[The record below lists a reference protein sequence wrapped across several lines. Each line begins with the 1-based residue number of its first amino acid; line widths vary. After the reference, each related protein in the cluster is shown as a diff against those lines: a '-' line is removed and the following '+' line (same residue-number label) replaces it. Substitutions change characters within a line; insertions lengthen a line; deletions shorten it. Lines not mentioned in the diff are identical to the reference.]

1 MNIIFLDIDGVL
13 NSLPY
18 FENMASKNEFCE
30 LNNDNVSILAKI
42 YHQNDAKI
50 VLSSTWRFLKDKTGH
65 AGDMYSYLI
74 QTLSEYNMQIISITP
89 IISANRPKEI
99 KAWLDNN
106 NIYKV
111 INYIIIDDDFSKSHY
126 DKYGLG
132 DKLIQTKYFCHDLSE
147 GGLQEKHIKQAKELF
162 QNK

>member
-18 FENMASKNEFCE
+18 FENMTSKNDFCE
-30 LNNDNVSILAKI
+30 LNTDNVSILAKI

-50 VLSSTWRFLKDKTGH
+50 VLSSTWRFLKDDIKPNL
-65 AGDMYSYLI
+65 MYDYLI
-74 QTLSEYNMQIISITP
+74 QTLSEYDMEIISVTP

-162 QNK
+162 QN

>member
-74 QTLSEYNMQIISITP
+74 QTLSEYDMEIISVTP

-99 KAWLDNN
+99 KVWLENNDIDNMFN
-106 NIYKV
+106 F
-111 INYIIIDDDFSKSHY
+111 IIIDDDFSKRHY
-126 DKYGLG
+126 DTYGLG
-132 DKLIQTKYFCHDLSE
+132 DRLIQTKYFCNSLSE

-162 QNK
+162 QN